1 MVTTPTQEPQR
12 QKPQGY
18 RRDGVQISRAASR
31 RVGKESSGR
40 TLTVYYSPNAVTSRE
55 HLSGI
60 KADWRLVSQKGQG
73 SGSARFN
80 GFYLTT
86 IDDLIS
92 DLVGQNRI
100 AQIGAGMGYEG
111 ILIHSSK
118 ASSGLKDQLF
128 SLLSCSQGGDRRT
141 PWLASRSIRVI
152 RRVLQ
157 AQRHGHGDAVIA
169 SAFVDGRTL
178 VVQDANLDMHVI
190 AADKHPVLS
199 ALTTNQLSSFTIDP
213 AGSGL
218 HWRSLGLDLDL
229 DGLRLD
235 SKDEKTNYRLKRG
248 RVLRLWLEQHPEA
261 KENRNEGLVNALQPV
276 MQGKA
281 DLSSKLVVALAEAC
295 AITPNA
301 LLNELAELQNTP

>member
-1 MVTTPTQEPQR
+1 MVTTPKQEAQR
-12 QKPQGY
+12 QKTQGH
-18 RRDGVQISRAASR
+18 RRDGVRTSPAASR
-31 RVGKESSGR
+31 GVGKESTGR
-40 TLTVYYSPNAVTSRE
+40 ALTVYYSPNAVPSRE
-55 HLSGI
+55 NLSGI
-60 KADWRLVSQKGQG
+60 KADWRLVSPQRQASR
-73 SGSARFN
+73 SGRSK

-92 DLVGQNRI
+92 DLVGKNRI
-100 AQIGAGMGYEG
+100 AQIGTSAGYRG

-118 ASSGLKDQLF
+118 ASSVLKDQLV

-141 PWLASRSIRVI
+141 PWLASSSIRVI

-169 SAFVDGRTL
+169 SAFVDDRKL
-178 VVQDANLDMHVI
+178 ILQDANLDMHVI
-190 AADKHPVLS
+190 AADDHPVLR
-199 ALTTNQLSSFTIDP
+199 ALTTDQLSSFTIDP

-218 HWRSLGLDLDL
+218 HWRSLDLDLDL
-229 DGLRLD
+229 DGLSLD
-235 SKDEKTNYRLKRG
+235 SKDEKADYRLKRG

-261 KENRNEGLVNALQPV
+261 MERRNEDLINALQPV

-281 DLSSKLVVALAEAC
+281 DLSSQLANALAEAC

>member
-1 MVTTPTQEPQR
+1 MVTTPKQEAQR
-12 QKPQGY
+12 QKPQGH
-18 RRDGVQISRAASR
+18 RRDGLRTSRAASR
-31 RVGKESSGR
+31 GVGKESAGR
-40 TLTVYYSPNAVTSRE
+40 ALTVYYSPNAVPSRE

-60 KADWRLVSQKGQG
+60 KADWRLVSPQNQVSG
-73 SGSARFN
+73 SGRSK

-92 DLVGQNRI
+92 DLVGRNRI
-100 AQIGAGMGYEG
+100 AQVGTGAGYRG

-118 ASSGLKDQLF
+118 ASSGLKDQLV

-141 PWLASRSIRVI
+141 PWLASSSIRVI

-169 SAFVDGRTL
+169 SAFVDGRML

-190 AADKHPVLS
+190 AADDHPVLS
-199 ALTTNQLSSFTIDP
+199 TLTTDQLSSFSIDP

-218 HWRSLGLDLDL
+218 HWRSLDLDLDL
-229 DGLRLD
+229 DGLSQD
-235 SKDEKTNYRLKRG
+235 SKDERADYRLKRG
-248 RVLRLWLEQHPEA
+248 RVLRLWLEQYPEVME
-261 KENRNEGLVNALQPV
+261 KRNEDLMNSLKTV
-276 MQGKA
+276 MQGKS
-281 DLSSKLVVALAEAC
+281 DLSSQLAVALAEVC

>member
-1 MVTTPTQEPQR
+1 M
-12 QKPQGY
+12 
-18 RRDGVQISRAASR
+18 
-31 RVGKESSGR
+31 GKESAGR
-40 TLTVYYSPNAVTSRE
+40 SLTVYYSPNAVPSRE
-55 HLSGI
+55 HLSGV
-60 KADWRLVSQKGQG
+60 KADWRLVSPQSQTSKTG
-73 SGSARFN
+73 SSR

-92 DLVGQNRI
+92 DLVSQNRM
-100 AQIGAGMGYEG
+100 AQIGAGAGYRG

-118 ASSGLKDQLF
+118 ASSGLKDQLV

-141 PWLASRSIRVI
+141 PWLASSSIRVI

-169 SAFVDGRTL
+169 SAFVDGRVL

-190 AADKHPVLS
+190 AADDHPVLS

-218 HWRSLGLDLDL
+218 HWRSLDLDLDL

-235 SKDEKTNYRLKRG
+235 SKDERADYRLKRG
-248 RVLRLWLEQHPEA
+248 RVLQLWLERHPEA
-261 KENRNEGLVNALQPV
+261 MEKGSEELLNALQPV

-281 DLSSKLVVALAEAC
+281 DLNSQLAVALAEAC

-301 LLNELAELQNTP
+301 LLNELAMLQNTP